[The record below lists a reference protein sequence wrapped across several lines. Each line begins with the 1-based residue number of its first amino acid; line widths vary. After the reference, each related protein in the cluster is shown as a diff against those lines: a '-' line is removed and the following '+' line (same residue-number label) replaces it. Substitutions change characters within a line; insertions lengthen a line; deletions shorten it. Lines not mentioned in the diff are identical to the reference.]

1 MADAVRKV
9 NYCYVMVPNR
19 AGNGAKILAAF
30 KEAGVNLEALVAFP
44 GKGGKAQ
51 IDLIAKDMAAV
62 RRVAGKSGLRV
73 SKPKKGFLV
82 QGTDQVGACHRH
94 LKKLADRKIN
104 ITAAQALAAGKGRY
118 GMILWV
124 KRKDY
129 SRAAKTLG
137 AK

>member
-19 AGNGAKILAAF
+19 PGNGAKILAAL

-44 GKGGKAQ
+44 AKGGKAQ
-51 IDLIAKDMAAV
+51 LDLIAKNMAGV
-62 RRVAGKSGLRV
+62 RRVVGKSGLRV
-73 SKPKKGFLV
+73 SKAKKGFLV
-82 QGTDQVGACHRH
+82 QGTDQLGVCHRH
-94 LKKLADRKIN
+94 LRKLADRKIN

-118 GMILWV
+118 AMILWV

-129 SRAAKTLG
+129 GRAAKALG